1 MPFFLLTLA
10 LQIAFIVHCIR
21 TGRNTIWIWVIVLLP
36 LAGALAYLAAE
47 VLPELFGSR
56 TAQRAARDLRK
67 KIDPERELRAAELA
81 SRGATD
87 INSRQRYA
95 EALLRQDRPREAA
108 AIYQLLLTGLYEHD
122 PNLMLGLAR
131 TQFAMRDFTSTR
143 VTLERL
149 IEKNP
154 EFKSPEGHLIY
165 ARTLEEL
172 EDLAG
177 ALQEYA
183 ELAPGYPGAE
193 PTVRYAR
200 LLKTAGR
207 DSEALQ
213 LLRELLERAERAP
226 KHYRKSQQ
234 EWLDAAQ
241 REAR

>member
-1 MPFFLLTLA
+1 MPYFLITLA
-10 LQIAFIVHCIR
+10 LQIVFVVHCIR

-36 LAGALAYLAAE
+36 VAGLIAYLVAE

-56 TAQRAARDLRK
+56 TAQRAARNLRNK
-67 KIDPERELRAAELA
+67 LDPERELRAAELA

-95 EALLRQDRPREAA
+95 EALLRQSRPQEAA
-108 AIYQLLLTGLYEHD
+108 GIYQLLLTGLYEHD

-131 TQFAMRDFTSTR
+131 AQFAMRDLLAAR
-143 VTLERL
+143 ATLQGL

-154 EFKSPEGHLIY
+154 DFKSPEGHLLY

-172 EDLAG
+172 QDLDG
-177 ALQEYA
+177 ALHEYA
-183 ELAPGYPGAE
+183 ALAPGYPGAE
-193 PTVRYAR
+193 PMVRYAR

-207 DSEALQ
+207 TTDAQQ
-213 LLRELLERAERAP
+213 LLRELLDGAERAP
-226 KHYRKSQQ
+226 KHYRQAQQ
-234 EWLDAAQ
+234 EWLDAAA